1 MDVAK
6 EKGVLTI
13 LYNNHGEILRFLDKS
28 LDIIEN
34 EYILYAFNVK
44 EHQKYHQT
52 QIADDWSV
60 PGLVHI
66 WGRCLPPSALG
77 TETVNRYSCR
87 GCRCDDCKSH

>member
-13 LYNNHGEILRFLDKS
+13 LYSNYGEILRFLDKS

-52 QIADDWSV
+52 QIADD
-60 PGLVHI
+60 
-66 WGRCLPPSALG
+66 
-77 TETVNRYSCR
+77 
-87 GCRCDDCKSH
+87 